1 MADLTTKRGAA
12 TRQWDPF
19 ERMIELMGLDRLA
32 DFASPTREGGGG
44 FIPRFEVK
52 ENRDAF
58 IFKCDLPGVREED
71 IDIDLTGDRL
81 TISGKREEE
90 KRDESDRYYAYERS
104 YGSFSR
110 TFTLPEGVTAENVSA
125 DLKDGVLNVVLPKKP
140 EAQPRRIPLTSGRKP
155 KGQA

>member
-1 MADLTTKRGAA
+1 MADLTTKRSGA

-32 DFASPTREGGGG
+32 DIASPTREGAGG

-71 IDIDLTGDRL
+71 VDIDLTGDRL

-90 KRDESDRYYAYERS
+90 KRDESERYYAYERS

-110 TFTLPEGVTAENVSA
+110 TFTLPEGVTAENVTA
-125 DLKDGVLNVVLPKKP
+125 ELKDGVLNVVLPKKP
-140 EAQPRRIPLTSGRKP
+140 EAQPRRIPLSSGRKA